1 MIRCRTI
8 TIDNI
13 GIYKNF
19 TGFLDEFLF
28 FKINIFVLCR
38 RHSYNAECFCG
49 SCVLC
54 IRKSEYKRE
63 RTVL

>member
-28 FKINIFVLCR
+28 FKINIF
-38 RHSYNAECFCG
+38 
-49 SCVLC
+49 C
-54 IRKSEYKRE
+54 IVPQ
-63 RTVL
+63 TFL